1 MNAAIIGGGAA
12 GFFLA
17 IHLQRA
23 CPGLRVNLFERNGR
37 TLSKVRIS
45 GGGRCNLTNSFA
57 GVRDLCTVYPRG
69 HRLMKRLLREF
80 GAAETFAWFE
90 AHGVPLT
97 TQEDECVFPRSQSSD
112 SVVLCLRREAEKAG
126 VEVLTGHAVE
136 RVTRCDDGTFGLEFA
151 GGIAPRRFDAVA
163 LTTGGAPRGEGHSWL
178 AALGHQIE
186 KPCPALF
193 TFGIDE
199 PKLTELSG
207 IVVKKAQASIAGT
220 KLRADGPLLIT
231 HWGMSGPAI
240 LKLSSYAAR
249 RLHERGYRDRL
260 IVCWISTNDTARA
273 ATRLRQMLADAPR
286 KQLGT
291 LRPYGLQGR
300 LWQYLL
306 LRAGLTPEKP
316 CAEVGAKGINRL
328 ATVLT
333 ADGYDIAGRGAFRE
347 EFVTCGGVSL
357 ESIVPSTM
365 ESRHCPGLFFAGEVL
380 DIDAVTGGFNFQ
392 AAWTTAYIAAR
403 AMAAR
408 FAPAGTDA
416 K

>member
-17 IHLQRA
+17 IHLRQA
-23 CPGLRVNLFERNGR
+23 CPGLRVSILERNSR
-37 TLSKVRIS
+37 TLSKVKIS

-57 GVRDLCTVYPRG
+57 TVRDLSRVYPRG

-80 GAAETFAWFE
+80 GPAETYAWFE
-90 AHGVPLT
+90 AHGVALT
-97 TQEDECVFPRSQSSD
+97 TQEDECVFPQSQSSD
-112 SVVLCLRREAEKAG
+112 SVILCLRREAEKAG
-126 VEVLTGHAVE
+126 VEVLTGQAVE
-136 RVTRCDDGTFGLEFA
+136 RVTLCDDGTYELAFA
-151 GGIAPRRFDAVA
+151 GHMPAMRCDAVA
-163 LTTGGAPRGEGHSWL
+163 VTTGGAPHGEGHDWL
-178 AALGHQIE
+178 AALGHRIE
-186 KPCPALF
+186 VPCPALF
-193 TFGIDE
+193 TFSINE
-199 PKLTELSG
+199 PRLTALSG
-207 IVVKKAQASIAGT
+207 IVVETAQASIAGT

-260 IVCWISTNDTARA
+260 LVCWANTADTARVA
-273 ATRLRQMLADAPR
+273 SRLQEMLAAAPR

-306 LRAGLTPEKP
+306 ERAGLRAEKP
-316 CAEVGAKGINRL
+316 CVETGTKGINRL
-328 ATVLT
+328 AAVLT
-333 ADGYDIAGRGAFRE
+333 ADGYDIAGRAAFRE

-357 ESIVPSTM
+357 ESIMPTTM
-365 ESRHCPGLFFAGEVL
+365 ESRHCPGLYFAGEVL

-392 AAWTTAYIAAR
+392 AAWTTAYVAAR
-403 AMAAR
+403 AMAGRLA
-408 FAPAGTDA
+408 
-416 K
+416 